1 MREDPLVNS
10 LAEKVMETIERT
22 EHLALLVPPNL
33 LEWRPKLPSSL
44 PEPSDLRH
52 VLGHLLECLS
62 GFCAAFYRAFPAE
75 LADFPEL
82 RAIAVGESCSP
93 VEARRKIELYAAQ
106 IQRGFECCTDR
117 ELSTRIPTMFVPE
130 GQTLLTVLLGNLEHL
145 INHKYQLFFYLK
157 LAGVNVG
164 SRDIYKWRDIPELDS
179 QATVEPE

>member
-1 MREDPLVNS
+1 MGEDPLVNS

-22 EHLALLVPPNL
+22 KHLVLLVPPNL
-33 LEWRPKLPSSL
+33 LEWRPELPSRV

-52 VLGHLLECLS
+52 LLGHLLGCLS
-62 GFCAAFYRAFPAE
+62 GFCAAFYRAYPAE

-82 RAIAVGESCSP
+82 RAMAVGESCSP
-93 VEARRKIELYAAQ
+93 VEARQKIELYAAQ
-106 IQRGFECCTDR
+106 IERGFACCTDR

-164 SRDIYKWRDIPELDS
+164 SRDIYKWREIPELGP

>member
-1 MREDPLVNS
+1 MSEGPLVNS

-22 EHLALLVPPNL
+22 EHLVLLVPPNL
-33 LEWRPKLPSSL
+33 LEWRPELPSSL
-44 PEPSDLRH
+44 PEPSDFRH

-82 RAIAVGESCSP
+82 RAIALGESGSP
-93 VEARRKIELYAAQ
+93 VEARQKIELYAAQ
-106 IQRGFECCTDR
+106 IQRGFQCCTDR
-117 ELSTRIPTMFVPE
+117 ELTTRISTMFVPE
-130 GQTLLTVLLGNLEHL
+130 GQTLLTVLLSNLEHL

-164 SRDIYKWRDIPELDS
+164 SRDIYKWRDIPERDS
-179 QATVEPE
+179 QVTVEPE